1 MNEEI
6 SKILKMV
13 QEGKITSEKAEELM
27 EALNTKTTSIQA
39 LENTSNDDDIM
50 NKMLKIRVT
59 SHDGDNVNVN
69 LPVKF
74 IKTLLKTVGKIPMTD
89 NVKGME
95 SLDLNLISE
104 AIDNN
109 LSGKIVDVKSANGD
123 LVEVSIE

>member
-13 QEGKITSEKAEELM
+13 EEGKITSEKAGQLIES
-27 EALNTKTTSIQA
+27 LNPKNTSIETFQS
-39 LENTSNDDDIM
+39 TSNDEDIM
-50 NKMLKIRVT
+50 NKMLKIKVT
-59 SHDGDNVNVN
+59 SHDGDDVNVN
-69 LPVKF
+69 LPIKF
-74 IKTLLKTVGKIPMTD
+74 IKTMLKTIGKIPITD
-89 NVKGME
+89 NIKGME
-95 SLDLNLISE
+95 NLDLNLISD

>member
-1 MNEEI
+1 MNEEM

-13 QEGKITSEKAEELM
+13 QEGKITSEKAEQLI
-27 EALNTKTTSIQA
+27 EALNVKSTSIEPIQ
-39 LENTSNDDDIM
+39 TVSNDTDII
-50 NKMLKIRVT
+50 NKMLKIKVT
-59 SHDGDNVNVN
+59 SINGDNVNVN

-74 IKTLLKTVGKIPMTD
+74 IKAMLKTIGKIPITD
-89 NVKGME
+89 NIKGME
-95 SLDLNLISE
+95 NLDLNLISD

>member
-13 QEGKITSEKAEELM
+13 QEGKITSEKTEELI
-27 EALNTKTTSIQA
+27 EVLNTKTTSIQA
-39 LENTSNDDDIM
+39 LGDTSNDDDIM

-74 IKTLLKTVGKIPMTD
+74 IKTLLKTVGKIPITYNM
-89 NVKGME
+89 KGME
-95 SLDLNLISE
+95 NLDLNLISE

-109 LSGKIVDVKSANGD
+109 LSGKIIDVKSANGD

>member
-13 QEGKITSEKAEELM
+13 EEGKITSEKAGQLIES
-27 EALNTKTTSIQA
+27 LNPKNTSIETSQG
-39 LENTSNDDDIM
+39 TSNDADIM
-50 NKMLKIRVT
+50 NKMLKIKVT
-59 SHDGDNVNVN
+59 SHDGDDVNVN
-69 LPVKF
+69 LPIKF
-74 IKTLLKTVGKIPMTD
+74 IKTMLKTIGKIPITD
-89 NVKGME
+89 NIKGME
-95 SLDLNLISE
+95 NLDLNLISD

>member
-13 QEGKITSEKAEELM
+13 QEGKITSEKAEELI
-27 EALNTKTTSIQA
+27 EVLNTKTTSIQA
-39 LENTSNDDDIM
+39 LGDTSNDDDIM

-74 IKTLLKTVGKIPMTD
+74 IKTLLKTVGKIPITD
-89 NVKGME
+89 NMKGME
-95 SLDLNLISE
+95 NLDLNLISE

>member
-13 QEGKITSEKAEELM
+13 QEGKITSEKAEELI
-27 EALNTKTTSIQA
+27 EALNNKTTVVTT
-39 LENTSNDDDIM
+39 LGNTSNDDDIL
-50 NKMLKIRVT
+50 NKMLKIKVI

-74 IKTLLKTVGKIPMTD
+74 IKTVLKTLGKIPMTD
-89 NVKGME
+89 NIKGME
-95 SLDLNLISE
+95 HLDLNLISD
-104 AIDNN
+104 AIDNG
-109 LSGKIVDVKSANGD
+109 LSGKIVDVKSGNGD

>member
-13 QEGKITSEKAEELM
+13 QEGKITSEKAEELI

-95 SLDLNLISE
+95 NLDLNLISE

>member
-13 QEGKITSEKAEELM
+13 EEGKITSEKAGQLIES
-27 EALNTKTTSIQA
+27 LNPKNKSIETFQS
-39 LENTSNDDDIM
+39 TSNDADIM
-50 NKMLKIRVT
+50 NKMLKIKVT
-59 SHDGDNVNVN
+59 SHDGDDVNVN
-69 LPVKF
+69 LPIKF
-74 IKTLLKTVGKIPMTD
+74 IKTMLKTIGKIPITD
-89 NVKGME
+89 NIKGME
-95 SLDLNLISE
+95 NLDLNLISD